1 MPSVLIV
8 SDSHGLTEEVQLLK
22 DRHAHEVDGM
32 IHCGDSELDYR
43 SAEMESYIK
52 VKGNCDFDDEYPDE
66 VQESIQNMS
75 FFVTHG
81 HLFRVKSTLMPLSY
95 RADERG
101 AQIVCFGHS
110 HIAGAEMVGG
120 KLFINP
126 GSIRLPRNHPEKTYA
141 IVNWDEGQSV
151 RVQFY
156 NDEGEVIPYLTYE
169 TTFLGRS

>member
-8 SDSHGLTEEVQLLK
+8 SDSHGLTEQVQNIK

-32 IHCGDSELDYR
+32 IHCGDSELEYR
-43 SAEMESYIK
+43 SKEMDGFMK
-52 VKGNCDFDDEYPDE
+52 VKGNCDFSEEYPE
-66 VQESIQNMS
+66 ELQESIQDMS

-95 RADERG
+95 RADELG
-101 AQIVCFGHS
+101 AHIVCFGHS
-110 HIAGAEMVGG
+110 HIAGAEMVNG

-141 IVNWDEGQSV
+141 IVTWDQQQSV
-151 RVQFY
+151 HVHFY
-156 NDEGEVIPYLTYE
+156 NDQGENISDLTYE
-169 TTFLGRS
+169 TNFLGRS

>member
-32 IHCGDSELDYR
+32 IHCGDSELDYK
-43 SAEMESYIK
+43 SAEMDAYIK
-52 VKGNCDFDDEYPDE
+52 VKGNCDFDDEYPEE

-95 RADERG
+95 RAEERG
-101 AQIVCFGHS
+101 AQIICFGHS
-110 HIAGAEMVGG
+110 HIAGAEMVDG

-141 IVNWDEGQSV
+141 IVSWNEEQSV

-156 NDEGEVIPYLTYE
+156 NDQGEVIPGLTYE